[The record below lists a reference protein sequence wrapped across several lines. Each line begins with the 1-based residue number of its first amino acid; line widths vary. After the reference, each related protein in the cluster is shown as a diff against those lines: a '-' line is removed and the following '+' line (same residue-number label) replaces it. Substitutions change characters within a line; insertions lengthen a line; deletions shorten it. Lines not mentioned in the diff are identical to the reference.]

1 MSTTSVSYVKITLNF
16 SYIAYL
22 GLNGSYFCFGWA
34 ILLMDIIPFPLLPS
48 FFFLIYKQLNATYYQ
63 LLEQQGSYTFSKKDT
78 DDHRDWVVKR
88 MLWSSRSL
96 SIIYAENAYTKQ
108 FFYLFSDA
116 IDKKKH
122 HQLMVLLK

>member
-1 MSTTSVSYVKITLNF
+1 ME
-16 SYIAYL
+16 
-22 GLNGSYFCFGWA
+22 
-34 ILLMDIIPFPLLPS
+34 IIPFPLLPS
-48 FFFLIYKQLNATYYQ
+48 FFFLIYKQLNTTYYQ

-88 MLWSSRSL
+88 MLWSSSSL

>member
-1 MSTTSVSYVKITLNF
+1 MSTTSASYVKITLNF

-22 GLNGSYFCFGWA
+22 FLNGSYFCFGWA
-34 ILLMDIIPFPLLPS
+34 ILLMGIVPFPLLPL
-48 FFFLIYKQLNATYYQ
+48 FFYFIYKQVSATYYQ
-63 LLEQQGSYTFSKKDT
+63 LLELQGRYTFSKKET